1 MLTCLTHYKVLY
13 GDHFIQNEL
22 PTFRILVSRMWYIT
36 KGNSRR
42 VKSGSLFTTGMKE
55 ESPKC
60 GSILETALFL
70 VLHDHIQKYPSLE
83 EALKHTS
90 EAFASLRHFE
100 DAIKKVKGQKEM
112 KPEEKI
118 NLSHYR

>member
-1 MLTCLTHYKVLY
+1 
-13 GDHFIQNEL
+13 
-22 PTFRILVSRMWYIT
+22 MWYIT

-42 VKSGSLFTTGMKE
+42 VRDLFYNRYERRKSKMWFYPGDSEKSM
-55 ESPKC
+55 
-60 GSILETALFL
+60 ETAALFL

-100 DAIKKVKGQKEM
+100 DAIKKVKGQKEI